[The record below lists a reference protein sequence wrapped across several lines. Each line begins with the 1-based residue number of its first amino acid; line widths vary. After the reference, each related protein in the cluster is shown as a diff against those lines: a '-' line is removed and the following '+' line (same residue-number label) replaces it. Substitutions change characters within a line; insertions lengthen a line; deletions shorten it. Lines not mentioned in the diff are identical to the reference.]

1 MAGRTKSQA
10 SAPTAARAEP
20 GTMPT
25 SPTEPADAGTTLLRF
40 AGGGEALSIEGAG
53 GGSALAVPGT
63 EVAIHWLDLAGDLT
77 LAQAA
82 AAARLILADARAE
95 PLDRMHVVAGRTED
109 GLTPAVL
116 VPLAQMAAWL
126 ADGFDPDLIVP
137 EPFLLAPPTQG
148 LVRRG
153 LDHRGRAAAFS
164 AEPELAALL
173 VGDAQIVEMGDS
185 EFEAGLAASLAE
197 PAINLRQGP
206 FAKRRRWRVETGR
219 LRRVAILGLMLGL
232 ISLIVQLATIMRY
245 SFAADRLEA
254 ELAGVGPRPFAQ
266 NPPGFRALAALLFA
280 AVRATP
286 DLQLTRLDYRSDG
299 SLAATV
305 QVDNAATLAAFR
317 TRIEGSGLAVEGGNL
332 TSSGGQPSAE
342 LLLRPA

>member
-1 MAGRTKSQA
+1 
-10 SAPTAARAEP
+10 
-20 GTMPT
+20 MPT
-25 SPTEPADAGTTLLRF
+25 SPTEPAETGTTLLRF
-40 AGGGEALSIEGAG
+40 AGGGEALSVEGAG
-53 GGSALAVPGT
+53 GGAALAVPGT

-77 LAQAA
+77 PAQAA
-82 AAARLILADARAE
+82 AAARLMLADASAE
-95 PLDRMHVVAGRTED
+95 PLDRMHVAAGRSEE
-109 GLTPAVL
+109 GRTPVAL
-116 VPLAQMAAWL
+116 VPLAHMAAWL
-126 ADGFDPDLIVP
+126 ADGFDPDLVVP
-137 EPFLLAPPTQG
+137 EPLLLVPPERG

-173 VGDAQIVEMGDS
+173 AGDAQIVEVDEAG
-185 EFEAGLAASLAE
+185 FEAGLAAALAA

-206 FAKRRRWRVETGR
+206 FAKRRQWRIESGR
-219 LRRVAILGLMLGL
+219 LRRVAMLGLALAL

-254 ELAGVGPRPFAQ
+254 ELAALGPGPSADTR
-266 NPPGFRALAALLFA
+266 PGFGALAPLLFA

-286 DLQLTRLDYRSDG
+286 SLQLTRLDYRSDG

-317 TRIEGSGLAVEGGNL
+317 TRIEDSGLAVEGGSL
-332 TSSGGQPSAE
+332 ISAGGQPSAE